1 MNFKELVKDYTNESL
16 KTLQQ
21 LIQID
26 SVYDVKTIN
35 ESETQ
40 KGSGVD
46 NINNMNMRK
55 NEIFIFYTRYLI
67 I

>member
-26 SVYDVKTIN
+26 SVYDVR
-35 ESETQ
+35 
-40 KGSGVD
+40 
-46 NINNMNMRK
+46 RK
-55 NEIFIFYTRYLI
+55 K
-67 I
+67 